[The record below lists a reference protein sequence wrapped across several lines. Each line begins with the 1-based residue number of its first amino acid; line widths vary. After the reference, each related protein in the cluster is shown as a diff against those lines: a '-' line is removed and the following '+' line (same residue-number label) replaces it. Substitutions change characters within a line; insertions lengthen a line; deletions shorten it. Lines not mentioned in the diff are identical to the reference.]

1 MPRLGDILD
10 SGAARLLAAGVE
22 EPRRDARL
30 LLMAAAGLT
39 AEELIRRPD
48 APADPVQMTRYMEM
62 ITRRQSREPVSRILG
77 RREFWSLEFAITPDT
92 LDPRPDS
99 ETLISA
105 ALDHFED
112 RSRAYNILD
121 IGTGSGCLLLALLS
135 ELPVARGTG
144 IDISEGALDTARAN
158 AQRLGFLRRSNFV
171 NCDIRRPRW
180 AQRIGGPHDIV
191 IANPPYISAAALA
204 GLAPEVTRFDPFPA
218 LSGGEDGLD
227 FYRIITNSLVGLLV
241 SGGLAIIEVGSGQAE
256 AVQTLL
262 TQAGLKELATR
273 QDLGG
278 IPRAIT
284 GRMRAES
291 VIED

>member
-22 EPRRDARL
+22 QPRRDARL
-30 LLMAAAGLT
+30 LLMAAAGLS

-105 ALDHFED
+105 ALDHVED

-135 ELPVARGTG
+135 ELPMARGTG

-158 AQRLGFLRRSNFV
+158 AQRLGFSRRSNFV
-171 NCDIRRPRW
+171 NCDICRPRW
-180 AQRIGGPHDIV
+180 AQRIGGPYDIV
-191 IANPPYISAAALA
+191 IANPPYISTASLA
-204 GLAPEVTRFDPFPA
+204 VLAPEVTRFDPMAA

-227 FYRIITNSLVGLLV
+227 FYRIITISLVGLLV
-241 SGGLAIIEVGSGQAE
+241 SGGLAIIEAGSGQAE

-262 TQAGLKELATR
+262 TQAGLTELATR
-273 QDLGG
+273 QDLGS